1 MYYFFLAPFF
11 FLFGLRKEQYLDSQ
25 GLNWTSIRP
34 VYIYGPLNYNPVER
48 YFFDRVTRGRP
59 VCIPYDGKYI
69 TQLGHCEDLADFM
82 IKCILVSENFQRSR
96 WRLVP
101 FRTSNLELKKQWN
114 NGWNM
119 IKFKCKW
126 ILVVW
131 FSMEDQPAISRCD
144 SSIGSTTNLHFSR
157 HLRRKVSLLIPAPRY
172 RQSRGQGSSL
182 QHFQRGICDFWW
194 HGQALRT
201 SGGHGRT
208 ANCALWSQIGAWVVL
223 FAMRSFFF
231 LATNPICQGSQLEGK
246 GKAWCLS
253 SKILIKGLFV

>member
-96 WRLVP
+96 
-101 FRTSNLELKKQWN
+101 
-114 NGWNM
+114 
-119 IKFKCKW
+119 
-126 ILVVW
+126 
-131 FSMEDQPAISRCD
+131 
-144 SSIGSTTNLHFSR
+144 
-157 HLRRKVSLLIPAPRY
+157 
-172 RQSRGQGSSL
+172 
-182 QHFQRGICDFWW
+182 
-194 HGQALRT
+194 
-201 SGGHGRT
+201 
-208 ANCALWSQIGAWVVL
+208 
-223 FAMRSFFF
+223 
-231 LATNPICQGSQLEGK
+231 
-246 GKAWCLS
+246 
-253 SKILIKGLFV
+253 